1 MKNTI
6 IGLIL
11 FYSTMITG
19 VAPEFD
25 NDPLLTFT
33 EIADE
38 YQLNLKNWEV
48 NLKETQIVD
57 NVQTYVNNLRKTYKL
72 TRNQDENSIRYLI
85 EDKSVTKESLTVQYS
100 IIISNQSPNEIV
112 IVAVIKGDSW
122 SAEIKQN
129 YLTLKENIK
138 KDIFTSKVREFTCI
152 EMIENGTI
160 ENRVVIEP
168 FFLSLKLENVNK
180 QYDNVQKTGL
190 EKIIYGY
197 TPLWDEKFILEGDPL
212 NLQIAI
218 IELENGKKSYKI
230 GTPILINEY

>member
-19 VAPEFD
+19 TAPEFD
-25 NDPLLTFT
+25 NDPLLTFI

-38 YQLNLKNWEV
+38 SQLNLKNWEV
-48 NLKETQIVD
+48 TLKETQTVD
-57 NVQTYVNNLRKTYKL
+57 NVQTYVKDLRKTYKM
-72 TRNQDENSIRYLI
+72 TMNQDENSIRYLM
-85 EDKSVTKESLTVQYS
+85 EDKSQTIENLTVQYN
-100 IIISNQSPNEIV
+100 IIISKQSPSEIML
-112 IVAVIKGDSW
+112 IAVIKGDSW

-129 YLTLKENIK
+129 YLTLKEDIE
-138 KDIFTSKVREFTCI
+138 KDIFTSKVREFTCL
-152 EMIENGTI
+152 ELIENDTI
-160 ENRVVIEP
+160 KNRVVIEP
-168 FFLSLKLENVNK
+168 FLSPLKLEIVKEQYNK
-180 QYDNVQKTGL
+180 EQKTGL
-190 EKIIYGY
+190 KKIIYGY
-197 TPLWDEKFILEGDPL
+197 TPLWNEKIVLEGNPI

>member
-19 VAPEFD
+19 VAPESD

-38 YQLNLKNWEV
+38 HQLSLTNWEV
-48 NLKETQIVD
+48 SLKETQIVD
-57 NVQTYVNNLRKTYKL
+57 DVQTYVNTLRKTYKL

-85 EDKSVTKESLTVQYS
+85 EDKFATKESITVQYS
-100 IIISNQSPNEIV
+100 IIISKQSPNEIV

-129 YLTLKENIK
+129 YLTLKENII

-152 EMIENGTI
+152 EMIENDTI

-168 FFLSLKLENVNK
+168 FLSSLKLENVNK

-190 EKIIYGY
+190 KKIIYGY
-197 TPLWDEKFILEGDPL
+197 TPLWDEKFILKGEPL

-218 IELENGKKSYKI
+218 IELKNGKKSYKI